1 MSYWK
6 WKHILGVF
14 DSWEM
19 SCHGNM
25 IISFNLLDPQLY
37 LVMSCQLAPMALSL
51 SLSLSLSSFPF
62 LVFFLSILLSRSL
75 HSSFFFLVHGA
86 STTPQITSHR
96 YHKPPLNHSNLKP
109 EPKSQRWR
117 RTNSDSNDS
126 NDLNLD
132 HSLQRTTVTLAS
144 SASNSTGEGSDF
156 S

>member
-1 MSYWK
+1 MKTHFRCFWFMRNE
-6 WKHILGVF
+6 L
-14 DSWEM
+14 SWQYD
-19 SCHGNM
+19 NF
-25 IISFNLLDPQLY
+25 IQLIGPTA
-37 LVMSCQLAPMALSL
+37 LSSHVMPACTNGSL
-51 SLSLSLSSFPF
+51 SLSLFSFPF

-75 HSSFFFLVHGA
+75 HSSFFFLLHGA
-86 STTPQITSHR
+86 STTPQIASHR
-96 YHKPPLNHSNLKP
+96 YRKPPLNHSNLKP

-144 SASNSTGEGSDF
+144 SASNSPGEGSDF